1 MLLVAEGIAGGGVL
15 HTDSGSDIAG
25 VNHVNIFPVIGMHL
39 QDAAQTLLGA
49 LGAVQNGA
57 ALFQRTGVH
66 TEVAQLADVGVGCD
80 LERQSGEGCVIGS
93 GTEVL
98 FLSLGVHALDAL
110 LVQGRGHI
118 VNNSI
123 QDFLNTLVL
132 IRGTADN
139 GNHLVGNGSATDHG
153 LDLGNGDLLTFQVLH
168 GQVVIQSGDGIHQ
181 LFVVLLSQV
190 HHVLGDILHA
200 HILAQLIIED
210 VCLHGQQVDV
220 ALEERFGADGQL
232 NGNGVALQALVDHLQ
247 NSVEVG
253 AHDVHLVD
261 VDHTGDLVLVGLT
274 PNGLGLRFHAA
285 LGAQDGDSSR
295 PEHAGS
301 APPQR

>member
-1 MLLVAEGIAGGGVL
+1 MQLAHAGDDGLPGFLVGVGPEGGVFFSQLAQGDAHLFLTGLGLGLDSDFDNGIREDHGLQDDGVVLVAEGITGGGVL
-15 HTDSGSDIAG
+15 HTDSGGDITG
-25 VNHVNIFPVIGMHL
+25 VNHVNIFPVVGMHL

-57 ALFQRTGVH
+57 ALFQSTGVH

-132 IRGTADN
+132 VRGTADN

-153 LDLGNGDLLTFQVLH
+153 LDLGDGDLLTSRYFMAR
-168 GQVVIQSGDGIHQ
+168 S
-181 LFVVLLSQV
+181 
-190 HHVLGDILHA
+190 
-200 HILAQLIIED
+200 
-210 VCLHGQQVDV
+210 
-220 ALEERFGADGQL
+220 
-232 NGNGVALQALVDHLQ
+232 
-247 NSVEVG
+247 
-253 AHDVHLVD
+253 
-261 VDHTGDLVLVGLT
+261 
-274 PNGLGLRFHAA
+274 
-285 LGAQDGDSSR
+285 SSR
-295 PEHAGS
+295 AVTASISFSWYSS
-301 APPQR
+301 ARSTMSSGISSTRTSLPSSS